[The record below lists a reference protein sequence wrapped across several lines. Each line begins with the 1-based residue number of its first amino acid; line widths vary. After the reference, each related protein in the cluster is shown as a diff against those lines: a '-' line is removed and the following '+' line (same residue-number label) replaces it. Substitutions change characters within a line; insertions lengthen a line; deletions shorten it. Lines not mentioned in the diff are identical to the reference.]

1 MKSILFL
8 CNHAAFFV
16 SHRLPIAIS
25 CKKKKINVK
34 LLLGKPASNSM
45 EKNAI
50 RELKRKKID
59 YEILRYKSFTYN
71 LFEEII
77 GILQI
82 FYQVF
87 KFKPDIIH
95 LISPKCVLY
104 GGIISKILNI
114 KCVVI
119 SISGVGSI
127 MNINLLFIKKIYFF
141 LLRIVFMN
149 KNKKVIFHNKHD
161 LLLFKNL
168 FKLKSSEVVLTY
180 GSGIQINNKISKIK
194 KKRIKKTVLFPSRVL
209 LDKGISEFLYV
220 SKKLKKKFKNW
231 NFVVAGSLDYKSPM
245 AISKEEINKSKDFGV
260 KFLGFRKD
268 ILNILNRSTIVCLP
282 SYREGMPKV
291 LLEAS
296 ILGKPIVTTDIP
308 GCKDIVHLCKNGILV
323 KPKNKHSLYSGL
335 KKMILSKTL
344 RKNIQ
349 KNSKKISK
357 KYFNIKTVINI
368 HLECY
373 KNLYLN
379 VS

>member
-141 LLRIVFMN
+141 LLRIFFIN

-194 KKRIKKTVLFPSRVL
+194 KK
-209 LDKGISEFLYV
+209 
-220 SKKLKKKFKNW
+220 KN
-231 NFVVAGSLDYKSPM
+231 
-245 AISKEEINKSKDFGV
+245 
-260 KFLGFRKD
+260 
-268 ILNILNRSTIVCLP
+268 
-282 SYREGMPKV
+282 
-291 LLEAS
+291 
-296 ILGKPIVTTDIP
+296 
-308 GCKDIVHLCKNGILV
+308 
-323 KPKNKHSLYSGL
+323 
-335 KKMILSKTL
+335 
-344 RKNIQ
+344 
-349 KNSKKISK
+349 
-357 KYFNIKTVINI
+357 
-368 HLECY
+368 
-373 KNLYLN
+373 
-379 VS
+379 

>member
-25 CKKKKINVK
+25 CKKENFKVK
-34 LLLGKPASNSM
+34 LLVGKPASDSM

-50 RELKRKKID
+50 KQLKKNKID
-59 YEILRYKSFTYN
+59 FDVLKYKSFTYN
-71 LFEEII
+71 LFYELI
-77 GILQI
+77 GIFQI
-82 FYQVF
+82 FYQLF

-104 GGIISKILNI
+104 GGILAKILNI

-127 MNINLLFIKKIYFF
+127 MNINLIIFKKIYFF
-141 LLRIVFMN
+141 LLNIVFMN

-161 LLLFKNL
+161 LLLFKKL
-168 FKLKSSEVVLTY
+168 FKLKSSEVILTY
-180 GSGIQINNKISKIK
+180 GSGIEINNKISKKRKQSK
-194 KKRIKKTVLFPSRVL
+194 KIILFPSRVL
-209 LDKGISEFLYV
+209 LDKGIREFLHA
-220 SKKLKKKFKNW
+220 SKKIKKQFKDW
-231 NFVVAGSLDYKSPM
+231 SFVVAGSLDYKSPM
-245 AISKEEINKSKDFGV
+245 SLSQEVVDDSKSFGV

-268 ILNILNRSTIVCLP
+268 ILDVLNNSTIVCLP

-296 ILGKPIVTTDIP
+296 ILGKPIVTTEIP
-308 GCKDIVHLCKNGILV
+308 GCKDIVNLCKNGILV
-323 KPKNKHSLYSGL
+323 KPRNNYSLFLGL
-335 KKMILSKTL
+335 QKMILNKTL
-344 RKNIQ
+344 RMKYQ
-349 KNSKKISK
+349 RNSKKIAK

-373 KNLYLN
+373 KNLYSN
-379 VS
+379 VR